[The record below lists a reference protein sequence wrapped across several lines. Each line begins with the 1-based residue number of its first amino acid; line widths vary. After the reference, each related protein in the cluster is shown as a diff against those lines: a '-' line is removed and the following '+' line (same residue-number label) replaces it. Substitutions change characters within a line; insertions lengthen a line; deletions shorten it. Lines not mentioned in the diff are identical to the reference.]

1 MPFNLDAIQCNF
13 TLKESKIYEKVLTQ
27 LLLNFV
33 QEIIIKIYYLFDEL
47 YETINKLY
55 LNFMSDLFKLQ
66 LANRPVGEKYKT
78 NMIISRFN
86 QVSYGKKNLRTFGH
100 KL

>member
-1 MPFNLDAIQCNF
+1 MQG
-13 TLKESKIYEKVLTQ
+13 
-27 LLLNFV
+27 
-33 QEIIIKIYYLFDEL
+33 IIKKIYYLFDEL
-47 YETINKLY
+47 YETMNKLN
-55 LNFMSDLFKLQ
+55 LNFMSDLFKLR
-66 LANRPVGEKYKT
+66 LANRTVREKYKM

>member
-1 MPFNLDAIQCNF
+1 
-13 TLKESKIYEKVLTQ
+13 
-27 LLLNFV
+27 
-33 QEIIIKIYYLFDEL
+33 
-47 YETINKLY
+47 
-55 LNFMSDLFKLQ
+55 MSDLFKLQ

>member
-1 MPFNLDAIQCNF
+1 
-13 TLKESKIYEKVLTQ
+13 
-27 LLLNFV
+27 
-33 QEIIIKIYYLFDEL
+33 
-47 YETINKLY
+47 
-55 LNFMSDLFKLQ
+55 MSDLFKLR
-66 LANRPVGEKYKT
+66 LANRPVGEKYKM